1 MNIDPVWLL
10 VSLLVSG
17 VGFIFFNYGRKMS
30 RAPQIVAGV
39 VMMIYPYFIHAW
51 LPMILVGVAIS
62 ALMWAAVRLGW

>member
-51 LPMILVGVAIS
+51 LPMILVAIAIS